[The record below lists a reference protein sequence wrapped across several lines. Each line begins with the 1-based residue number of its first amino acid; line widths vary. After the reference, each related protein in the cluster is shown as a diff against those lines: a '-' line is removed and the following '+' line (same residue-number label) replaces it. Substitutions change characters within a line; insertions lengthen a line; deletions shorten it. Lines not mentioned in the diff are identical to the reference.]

1 MLVIV
6 GITRRTKK
14 MMNKSY
20 SELIKFCTFE
30 ERLDYL
36 FLGDNKVG
44 DTTFGGHRWLN
55 QNLYIS
61 PEWKRVR
68 RKVIIRD
75 NGCDMG
81 LFDRPIPDKS
91 KIIIHH
97 INPITIDDLLNRS
110 PVVLD
115 PNNLIVVSFDTH
127 QMIHYGTK
135 ARKDLLK
142 LDGNRSENDTIL
154 W

>member
-1 MLVIV
+1 
-6 GITRRTKK
+6 

-20 SELIKFCTFE
+20 EELMQFTTFQ

-36 FLGDNKVG
+36 FLGDNKIG

-55 QNLYIS
+55 QDLYS
-61 PEWKRVR
+61 SSEWKRAR
-68 RKVIIRD
+68 RDVIIRD

-81 LFDRPIPDKS
+81 LLDYPISNRS

-97 INPITIDDLLNRS
+97 INPISIDDLLNLS
-110 PVVLD
+110 PKVFNL
-115 PNNLIVVSFDTH
+115 NNLISVSFDTH
-127 QMIHYGTK
+127 QMIHYGTES
-135 ARKDLLK
+135 RKNLLK
-142 LDGNRSENDTIL
+142 LDGNRLPNDTKL

>member
-1 MLVIV
+1 
-6 GITRRTKK
+6 
-14 MMNKSY
+14 MNKSY
-20 SELIKFCTFE
+20 SEMLKFLTWE
-30 ERLDYL
+30 DRLDYL
-36 FLGDNKVG
+36 FLGDNKIG
-44 DTTFGGHRWLN
+44 DVTFGGHRHLN
-55 QNLYIS
+55 QALYTS

-68 RKVIIRD
+68 RNVIIRD

-81 LFDRPIPDKS
+81 LFDYPIPNKS

-97 INPITIDDLLNRS
+97 INPITVQDLLDRS
-110 PVVLD
+110 SVVFD
-115 PNNLIVVSFDTH
+115 MNNLISVSFDVH

-142 LDGNRSENDTIL
+142 LDGNRTENDTKL

>member
-1 MLVIV
+1 
-6 GITRRTKK
+6 

-20 SELIKFCTFE
+20 TELCQFETFE

-44 DTTFGGHRWLN
+44 DMTFGGHRWLN

-61 PEWKRVR
+61 PEW
-68 RKVIIRD
+68 RKARQQVIIRD

-81 LFDRPIPDKS
+81 LLDRPIPNRS

-97 INPITIDDLLNRS
+97 INPITIDDLLERS
-110 PVVLD
+110 PVIFDL
-115 PNNLIVVSFDTH
+115 NNLISVSFDTH

-135 ARKDLLK
+135 ARKDLLR
-142 LDGNRSENDTIL
+142 LDGNRSENDTKL

>member
-1 MLVIV
+1 
-6 GITRRTKK
+6 
-14 MMNKSY
+14 MNKSY
-20 SELIKFCTFE
+20 SEMLKFLTWE
-30 ERLDYL
+30 DRLDYL
-36 FLGDNKVG
+36 FLGDNKIG
-44 DTTFGGHRWLN
+44 DVTFGGHRHLN
-55 QNLYIS
+55 QTLYTS

-68 RKVIIRD
+68 RNVIIRD

-81 LFDRPIPDKS
+81 LFDYPIPNKS

-97 INPITIDDLLNRS
+97 INPITIQDLLDRS
-110 PVVLD
+110 PVVFD
-115 PNNLIVVSFDTH
+115 MNNLISVSFDVH

-142 LDGNRSENDTIL
+142 LDGNRSENDTKL

>member
-1 MLVIV
+1 
-6 GITRRTKK
+6 
-14 MMNKSY
+14 MNKSY
-20 SELIKFCTFE
+20 TELCQFETFE

-44 DTTFGGHRWLN
+44 DMTFGGHRWLN
-55 QNLYIS
+55 QNLYVS
-61 PEWKRVR
+61 PEWRKAR
-68 RKVIIRD
+68 RQVIIRD

-81 LFDRPIPDKS
+81 LLDRPIPNRS

-97 INPITIDDLLNRS
+97 INPITIDDLLERS
-110 PVVLD
+110 PVIFDL
-115 PNNLIVVSFDTH
+115 NNLISVSFDTH

-135 ARKDLLK
+135 TRKDLLR
-142 LDGNRSENDTIL
+142 LDGNRSENDTKL

>member
-1 MLVIV
+1 
-6 GITRRTKK
+6 
-14 MMNKSY
+14 MMKSY
-20 SELIKFCTFE
+20 KEMCQFDTFE

-55 QNLYIS
+55 QNLYVS

-81 LFDRPIPDKS
+81 LFERLIPDRS
-91 KIIIHH
+91 KLIIHH
-97 INPITIDDLLNRS
+97 INPITIEDLQNRS
-110 PVVLD
+110 PIIFDL
-115 PNNLIVVSFDTH
+115 NNLVCVSFDTH

-135 ARKDLLK
+135 TRKDLLK
-142 LDGNRSENDTIL
+142 LDGNRSENDTKL

>member
-1 MLVIV
+1 
-6 GITRRTKK
+6 
-14 MMNKSY
+14 MNKTY
-20 SELIKFCTFE
+20 SELCQFQTFE

-36 FLGDNKVG
+36 FLGDNKIG
-44 DTTFGGHRWLN
+44 DATFGGHRWLN
-55 QNLYIS
+55 QNLYTS
-61 PEWKRVR
+61 PEWKRIR

-81 LFDRPIPDKS
+81 LWDRPLPNQS

-97 INPITIDDLLNRS
+97 INPLTIDDIANGS
-110 PVVLD
+110 PCIFD
-115 PNNLIVVSFDTH
+115 MENLISVSFDTH

-142 LDGNRSENDTIL
+142 LDGNRTENDTKL

>member
-1 MLVIV
+1 ML
-6 GITRRTKK
+6 
-14 MMNKSY
+14 
-20 SELIKFCTFE
+20 KFLTWE
-30 ERLDYL
+30 DRLDYL
-36 FLGDNKVG
+36 FLGDNKIG
-44 DTTFGGHRWLN
+44 DVTFGGHRHLN
-55 QNLYIS
+55 QALYTS

-68 RKVIIRD
+68 RNVIIRD

-81 LFDRPIPDKS
+81 LFDYPIPNKS

-97 INPITIDDLLNRS
+97 INPITIQDLLDRS
-110 PVVLD
+110 PVVFD
-115 PNNLIVVSFDTH
+115 MNNLISVSFDVH

-142 LDGNRSENDTIL
+142 LDGNRTENDTKL

>member
-1 MLVIV
+1 
-6 GITRRTKK
+6 

-20 SELIKFCTFE
+20 TELCQFETFE

-44 DTTFGGHRWLN
+44 DMTFGGHRWLN

-61 PEWKRVR
+61 PEW
-68 RKVIIRD
+68 RKARQQVIIRD

-81 LFDRPIPDKS
+81 LLDRPIPNRS

-97 INPITIDDLLNRS
+97 INPITIDDLLERS
-110 PVVLD
+110 PVIFDL
-115 PNNLIVVSFDTH
+115 NNLISVSFDTH

-135 ARKDLLK
+135 ARKDLLQ
-142 LDGNRSENDTIL
+142 LDGNRSENDTKL

>member
-1 MLVIV
+1 
-6 GITRRTKK
+6 
-14 MMNKSY
+14 MNKTY
-20 SELIKFCTFE
+20 SELCQFQTFE

-36 FLGDNKVG
+36 FLGDNKIG
-44 DTTFGGHRWLN
+44 DATFGGHRWLN
-55 QNLYIS
+55 QNLYTS
-61 PEWKRVR
+61 PEWKRIR

-81 LFDRPIPDKS
+81 LWDRPLPNQS

-97 INPITIDDLLNRS
+97 INPLTIDDITNRS
-110 PVVLD
+110 PCIFD
-115 PNNLIVVSFDTH
+115 MENLISVSFDTH

-142 LDGNRSENDTIL
+142 LDGNRTENDTKL